1 MKNMNQPSATPSY
14 IQKHK
19 DVVASKANTIKGNPN
34 TTKTNLQSLEQLISA
49 RYTLFENAVANN
61 TLFNLNEDINL
72 IQHKDDLLSCYTGRT
87 AKVKVIFKTITDA
100 QPQRFL
106 KRCPYCGITLPKTY
120 DHYLPETKFPE
131 LSVHALNLIPCCG
144 TCNQTKNNDWKNAN
158 HRTFLY
164 FYTDTIPNA
173 NYLQINLRHNIAAST
188 ISANFSIQRPRNI
201 QSNVWEILKSHYDKL
216 GLISLYNE
224 YANDEITEIFNV
236 CVSHL
241 RYGGNQLSN
250 FINDLVSA
258 EEHLYGLNHWRVVL
272 MKALASNNHFHSF
285 VLAAV

>member
-1 MKNMNQPSATPSY
+1 MKNMNQPSTTPSY

-19 DVVASKANTIKGNPN
+19 DVVTSKADTIKGSPN
-34 TTKTNLQSLEQLISA
+34 TTKTNLLNLEQQISA
-49 RYTLFENAVANN
+49 RYNVFENAVANN

-72 IQHKDDLLSCYTGRT
+72 IRHKDDLLSCYTGRT

-131 LSVHALNLIPCCG
+131 FSVHALNLIPCCG
-144 TCNQTKNNDWKNAN
+144 TCNQTKNNDWKNAT

-164 FYTDTIPNA
+164 FYTDTIPNT
-173 NYLQINLRHNIAAST
+173 NYLHISLSHNIAAST
-188 ISANFSIQRPRNI
+188 ISAHFSIQRPANI
-201 QSNVWEILKSHYDKL
+201 QNNVWDILKSHYDKL
-216 GLISLYNE
+216 SLITSYNE

-250 FINDLVSA
+250 FIKDLVST
-258 EEHLYGLNHWRVVL
+258 EEFLYGLNHWRVVL
-272 MKALASNNHFHSF
+272 MKALASNNHFQTL